1 MFRNTYL
8 PLHNEGLVSSMQM
21 KSAKNGE
28 YTEEMRYIAKK
39 EGVDIEKLRRA
50 IVKGHV
56 VILKNTK
63 HNVEPVGVGSG
74 LRVKVN
80 ANIGTSMD
88 IVDVEAEVRKAKIA
102 KKYGADTIMDLST
115 GGNLPEIRHRIMK
128 EVPIVI
134 GTVPIY
140 EAAWQMLERK
150 KAIVEMSEDDMFN
163 AVESH
168 LKDGVDFLTIHVGVT
183 REAVEKMKKHPRVV
197 GTVSRGGTFHAAWIL
212 HNDKENPF
220 YENYDY
226 LLELLAEYD
235 ATISLGDGL
244 RPGGLPDA
252 TDFLQIHELYTIGRL
267 VKRAREK
274 GVQAM
279 VEGPGHIP
287 IDQIEANVK
296 MAKIATD
303 NAPFYVLGPLVTDIA
318 SGYDHI
324 TAAIGGAIAAKAGAD
339 FLCYVTPAEH
349 LALPNEEEVKLGVIA
364 TRIAAH
370 AVNLTRFE
378 EEYKWDYEMS
388 KARASLRWDEQ
399 LNLSI
404 DKENAIKIRKER
416 YPHSPQV
423 CTMCGEFC
431 AIKILRDYL
440 NEGKE

>member
-1 MFRNTYL
+1 
-8 PLHNEGLVSSMQM
+8 MQM
-21 KSAKNGE
+21 KIARNGE
-28 YTEEMRYIAKK
+28 YTEEMKYVAKK
-39 EGVDIEKLRRA
+39 EGVDIEKLRRNVA
-50 IVKGHV
+50 SGRV
-56 VILKNTK
+56 VILKNVK
-63 HNVEPVGVGSG
+63 HDVEPVGVGSG

-115 GGNLPEIRHRIMK
+115 GGDLNYIRRRIIS

-140 EAAWQMLERK
+140 QAAWDMLQKK
-150 KAIVEMSEDDMFN
+150 KAIVEMTEDDMFR
-163 AVESH
+163 AVEMH

-183 REAVEKMKKHPRVV
+183 KEAVEKMKERKRVV

-212 HNDKENPF
+212 HNNEENPF
-220 YENYDY
+220 YKNYDY
-226 LLELLAEYD
+226 LLELLAQYD

-252 TDFLQIHELYTIGRL
+252 TDFLQIHELYTIGKL

-274 GVQAM
+274 NVQAM

-287 IDQIEANVK
+287 IDQIEANVRI
-296 MAKIATD
+296 AKIATD

-324 TAAIGGAIAAKAGAD
+324 TAAIGGAIAAMAGAD

-349 LALPNEEEVKLGVIA
+349 LALPNEEEVKQGVIA

-378 EEYKWDYEMS
+378 EEYMWDYRMS
-388 KARASLRWDEQ
+388 EARGKLRWDEQ

-404 DKENAIKIRKER
+404 DKENAIAIRKER

-423 CTMCGEFC
+423 CTMCGELC
-431 AIKILRDYL
+431 AIKILREYL
-440 NEGKE
+440 EEKE

>member
-1 MFRNTYL
+1 
-8 PLHNEGLVSSMQM
+8 MQM
-21 KSAKNGE
+21 KLAKNGE
-28 YTEEMRYIAKK
+28 YSEEMKFIAKK
-39 EGVDIEKLRRA
+39 EGVDVEKLRRA
-50 IVKGHV
+50 VAAGHV
-56 VILKNTK
+56 VILKNSE
-63 HNVEPVGVGSG
+63 HDVEPVGVGSG

-88 IVDVEAEVRKAKIA
+88 IVDVEAEVRKARIA

-115 GGNLPEIRHRIMK
+115 GGNLNEIRRRIMK

-140 EAAWQMLERK
+140 QAAWEMLEKK
-150 KAIVEMSEDDMFN
+150 KAIVEMTEDDMFR
-163 AVESH
+163 AVETH
-168 LKDGVDFLTIHVGVT
+168 LRDGVDFLTIHAGVT
-183 REAVEKMKKHPRVV
+183 REAVEKMKKNPRVV

-212 HNDKENPF
+212 HHDRENPF

-252 TDFLQIHELYTIGRL
+252 TDFLQIHELYTIGKL

-274 GVQAM
+274 NVQAM

-287 IDQIEANVK
+287 IDQVEANVK

-324 TAAIGGAIAAKAGAD
+324 TAAIGGALAARAGAD

-349 LALPNEEEVKLGVIA
+349 LALPNEEEVKQGVIA

-378 EEYKWDYEMS
+378 DEYEWDYRMS
-388 KARASLRWDEQ
+388 VARASLRWDEQ

-423 CTMCGEFC
+423 CTMCGELC
-431 AIKILRDYL
+431 AIKLLREYL
-440 NEGKE
+440 KEK

>member
-1 MFRNTYL
+1 MAVMVT
-8 PLHNEGLVSSMQM
+8 SMQM

-28 YTEEMRYIAKK
+28 ITEEMKFIAEK
-39 EGVDIEKLRRA
+39 EKVDVERIRRA
-50 IVKGHV
+50 VARGHV

-63 HNVEPVGVGSG
+63 HDVEPVGVGSG
-74 LRVKVN
+74 LKVKVN

-88 IVDVEAEVRKAKIA
+88 IVDVEAEVRKARIA

-115 GGNLPEIRHRIMK
+115 GGNLDEIRRRIMS

-140 EAAWQMLERK
+140 QAAWEMLKKK
-150 KAIVEMSEDDMFN
+150 KAIVEMTEDDMFN
-163 AVESH
+163 AVEKH
-168 LKDGVDFLTIHVGVT
+168 LRDGVDFLTIHVGVT
-183 REAVEKMKKHPRVV
+183 REAVEKMKKNPRVV

-212 HNDKENPF
+212 HHDRENPF

-252 TDFLQIHELYTIGRL
+252 TDFLQIHELYTIGHL
-267 VKRAREK
+267 VKRARERN
-274 GVQAM
+274 VQAM

-324 TAAIGGAIAAKAGAD
+324 TAAIGGAIAARAGAD

-378 EEYKWDYEMS
+378 DEYDWDYRMS
-388 KARASLRWDEQ
+388 VARGKLRWDEQ

-404 DKENAIKIRKER
+404 DKENAIAIRKER

-423 CTMCGEFC
+423 CTMCGELC
-431 AIKILRDYL
+431 AIKLLREYL
-440 NEGKE
+440 EEKR

>member
-1 MFRNTYL
+1 
-8 PLHNEGLVSSMQM
+8 MQM
-21 KSAKNGE
+21 KIARNGE
-28 YTEEMRYIAKK
+28 YTEEMKYVAKK
-39 EGVDIEKLRRA
+39 EGVDIEKLRRNVA
-50 IVKGHV
+50 SGRV
-56 VILKNTK
+56 VILKNVK
-63 HNVEPVGVGSG
+63 HDVEPVGVGSG

-115 GGNLPEIRHRIMK
+115 GGDLNYIRRRIMS

-140 EAAWQMLERK
+140 QAAWDMLQKK
-150 KAIVEMSEDDMFN
+150 KAIVEMTEDDMFR
-163 AVESH
+163 AVEMH

-183 REAVEKMKKHPRVV
+183 KEAVEKMKERKRVV

-212 HNDKENPF
+212 HNNEENPF
-220 YENYDY
+220 YKNYDY
-226 LLELLAEYD
+226 LLELLAQYD

-252 TDFLQIHELYTIGRL
+252 TDFLQIHELYTIGKL

-274 GVQAM
+274 NVQAM

-287 IDQIEANVK
+287 IDQIEANVRI
-296 MAKIATD
+296 AKIATD

-324 TAAIGGAIAAKAGAD
+324 TAAIGGAIAAMAGAD

-349 LALPNEEEVKLGVIA
+349 LALPNEEEVKQGVIA

-378 EEYKWDYEMS
+378 EEYMWDYRMS
-388 KARASLRWDEQ
+388 EARGKLRWDEQ

-404 DKENAIKIRKER
+404 DKENAIAIRKER

-423 CTMCGEFC
+423 CTMCGELC
-431 AIKILRDYL
+431 AIKILREYL
-440 NEGKE
+440 EEKE

>member
-1 MFRNTYL
+1 
-8 PLHNEGLVSSMQM
+8 M
-21 KSAKNGE
+21 KIARNGE
-28 YTEEMRYIAKK
+28 YTEEMKYVAKK
-39 EGVDIEKLRRA
+39 EGVDIEKLRRNVA
-50 IVKGHV
+50 SGRV
-56 VILKNTK
+56 VILKNVK
-63 HNVEPVGVGSG
+63 HDVEPVGVGSG

-115 GGNLPEIRHRIMK
+115 GGDLNYIRRRIMS

-140 EAAWQMLERK
+140 QAAWDMLQKK
-150 KAIVEMSEDDMFN
+150 KAIVEMTEDDMFR
-163 AVESH
+163 AVEMH

-183 REAVEKMKKHPRVV
+183 KEAVEKMKERKRVV

-212 HNDKENPF
+212 HNNEENPF
-220 YENYDY
+220 YKNYDY
-226 LLELLAEYD
+226 LLELLAQYD

-252 TDFLQIHELYTIGRL
+252 TDFLQIHELYTIGKL

-274 GVQAM
+274 NVQAM

-287 IDQIEANVK
+287 IDQIEANVRI
-296 MAKIATD
+296 AKIATD

-324 TAAIGGAIAAKAGAD
+324 TAAIGGAIAAMAGAD

-349 LALPNEEEVKLGVIA
+349 LALPNEEEVKQGVIA

-378 EEYKWDYEMS
+378 EEYMWDYRMS
-388 KARASLRWDEQ
+388 EARGKLRWDEQ

-404 DKENAIKIRKER
+404 DKENAIAIRKER

-423 CTMCGEFC
+423 CTMCGELC
-431 AIKILRDYL
+431 AIKILREYL
-440 NEGKE
+440 EEKE